1 MNERLE
7 SKRRKERLSA
17 GRQQPSKKKNERGKN
32 SDAKWRQ
39 RVNGDRLPRRKTPRR
54 PLSGKRSRD
63 GELRMQES
71 RNCRG
76 APTLSRDSKLADM
89 TLADRQSQPDVLRTS
104 MLAKNPAYDRKRL
117 RRIMLRHEA
126 N

>member
-7 SKRRKERLSA
+7 SRRRKERLSA
-17 GRQQPSKKKNERGKN
+17 GRQQLSKKKNERRMN

-39 RVNGDRLPRRKTPRR
+39 GVNGGRLPRRKIPRR
-54 PLSGKRSRD
+54 SLSGKRLRD
-63 GELRMQES
+63 GESRTRGS

-76 APTLSRDSKLADM
+76 APTPSQGSKLADM
-89 TLADRQSQPDVLRTS
+89 TLADRRSQLDGLRTS
-104 MLAKNPAYDRKRL
+104 MLAKNPAYDQKRPRCITL
-117 RRIMLRHEA
+117 RREA